1 MQALQLLDNKLK
13 KHDLHRAHSETLSE
27 FLARAAV
34 KRPKFARAYRKIAT
48 LVEAK
53 VYAKVSVTSQ
63 EVHQLK
69 VLIKQLK

>member
-1 MQALQLLDNKLK
+1 LDNKLK
-13 KHDLHRAHSETLSE
+13 KHDLHRAHRETLSE

-34 KRPKFARAYRKIAT
+34 KHPKYARAYGEIAT
-48 LVEAK
+48 VVEAQI
-53 VYAKVSVTSQ
+53 YAKASVTIP